1 MASETNTTSNSWPPK
16 SYTALGR
23 SFGTWMRFQHYPV
36 SMSVPCSIPALV
48 NPIGNCIIYCY
59 WITHPRNTA
68 RTIVRAGA
76 LIATRYNKTQMG
88 AGCPCTGVGQGR
100 VVPLR
105 VIHLHTCGGDKQ
117 IRKKNCQNLASFFFK
132 MCFCGCYHCF
142 LPRMGMKIQYLL
154 CNNALVL
161 NRSETKPTIWFK

>member
-23 SFGTWMRFQHYPV
+23 SFGTWMQFQHYPV
-36 SMSVPCSIPALV
+36 SMSVPCSIPALL
-48 NPIGNCIIYCY
+48 NPIGNCVIYCY

-117 IRKKNCQNLASFFFK
+117 IRKKLSELGFFLFQDVFLWMLSLFFATHGDENL
-132 MCFCGCYHCF
+132 
-142 LPRMGMKIQYLL
+142 
-154 CNNALVL
+154 V
-161 NRSETKPTIWFK
+161 PTL

>member
-16 SYTALGR
+16 SYTALGS
-23 SFGTWMRFQHYPV
+23 SFGTWMQSQHYPV

-48 NPIGNCIIYCY
+48 NPIGNCVIYCY

-117 IRKKNCQNLASFFFK
+117 IRKKKLSKLGFFLFQDVFLWMLSLFFATHGDENL
-132 MCFCGCYHCF
+132 
-142 LPRMGMKIQYLL
+142 
-154 CNNALVL
+154 V
-161 NRSETKPTIWFK
+161 PTL